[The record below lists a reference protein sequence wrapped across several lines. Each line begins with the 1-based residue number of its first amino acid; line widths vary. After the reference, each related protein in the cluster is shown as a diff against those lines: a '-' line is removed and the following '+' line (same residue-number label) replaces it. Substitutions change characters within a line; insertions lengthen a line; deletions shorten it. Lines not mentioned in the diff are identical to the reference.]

1 MSFVENKPAWQN
13 PRNIRNVA
21 YVALR
26 LNNPIF
32 LMPWLRSVLRDS
44 KEQLVMPDR
53 AGGRKIL
60 PSRTNHRKNYRH
72 QRFLRGYPN
81 RRSGTVCLAVPD
93 GSLFRYVW
101 VMFGWFWMFCFSKD
115 DPLCYFMFMFIEFE
129 RHHWGLIH
137 WWSHWWENNHDTST
151 RLKTCK
157 KCDVPAIAA
166 GWGLFGLDNPSL
178 VDCRFYMPYSNR
190 IYSCRCYIFV
200 VCWVFR
206 GLYLWTDLGRCTSL
220 PEPWATWRAVPR
232 KRGRRTA
239 ALRRFTAS
247 LALSDFFPF
256 FSSQS

>member
-1 MSFVENKPAWQN
+1 MLPCGWTTRFFLCLDCGQWYVE
-13 PRNIRNVA
+13 I
-21 YVALR
+21 
-26 LNNPIF
+26 
-32 LMPWLRSVLRDS
+32 LRDS

-60 PSRTNHRKNYRH
+60 PSRTNHRRSYRH

-93 GSLFRYVW
+93 GSLFRYA
-101 VMFGWFWMFCFSKD
+101 WMVLDVLLFQKWPFVLFHVHVHRIRAP
-115 DPLCYFMFMFIEFE
+115 PLGPHPLMIPLMRKQPRLC
-129 RHHWGLIH
+129 L
-137 WWSHWWENNHDTST
+137 DTST
-151 RLKTCK
+151 RLKICK